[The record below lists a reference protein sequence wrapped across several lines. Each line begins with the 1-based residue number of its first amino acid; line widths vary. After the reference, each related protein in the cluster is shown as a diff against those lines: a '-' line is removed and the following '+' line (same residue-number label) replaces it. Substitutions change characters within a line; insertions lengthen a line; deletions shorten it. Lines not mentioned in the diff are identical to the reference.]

1 MLMALLFVGG
11 IMNLVWIAAL
21 AILVLVEKAF
31 PAGPWVGRA
40 AGIALIAWGSAT
52 LLV

>member
-21 AILVLVEKAF
+21 AILVLVEKLF

-40 AGIALIAWGSAT
+40 AGIALIACGSAT